1 LSEGPVPLDWD
12 QAVSVVLHPS
22 ELNSKPAGGATF
34 AALPAEAKKPKAY
47 DVWRKDLARWVRQN
61 CTLRLQRSERFG
73 LAARPEESVA
83 EFTARLTQTAREQ
96 RDLEVEKLRRRY
108 AEKFASLRDR
118 LLRAQQAVMRE
129 QEQLSAKKVETA
141 ISFGTAIL
149 GAFLGRKAV
158 SATSAGR
165 LGTAAKSAG
174 RLRKE
179 SMDAARAQESAE
191 AVKAQMAELDQA
203 LQADIA
209 KLEAAF
215 DPAAE
220 KLQEISVAPTPAGIT
235 LEFFGLVWLPYRR
248 DAQGK
253 ATPAWKATFS

>member
-1 LSEGPVPLDWD
+1 M
-12 QAVSVVLHPS
+12 
-22 ELNSKPAGGATF
+22 
-34 AALPAEAKKPKAY
+34 
-47 DVWRKDLARWVRQN
+47 
-61 CTLRLQRSERFG
+61 
-73 LAARPEESVA
+73 
-83 EFTARLTQTAREQ
+83 ARLTQTAREQ

-108 AEKFASLRDR
+108 SDKFAALRDR
-118 LLRAQQAVMRE
+118 LMRAEQAVMRE

-149 GAFLGRKAV
+149 GAFLGRKAA
-158 SATSAGR
+158 SAASAGR

-191 AVKAQMAELDQA
+191 AVRTQMAELDRT

-215 DPAAE
+215 DRAAE
-220 KLQEISVAPTPAGIT
+220 KLQEVVVYPAPAGIT
-235 LEFFGLVWLPYRR
+235 QEFFGLVWLPYRR

-253 ATPAWKATFS
+253 AVPAWKATS